1 MGGIGFPEL
10 MVICVI
16 ALLVFG
22 PKRLPEAG
30 KALGQAIRDFKASM
44 EGKDH
49 VPTRPK
55 SAQAHLSCS
64 DCGES
69 VEANAAFC
77 AHCGSALPGGQRDQA
92 VVHEADTKEA

>member
-30 KALGQAIRDFKASM
+30 KALGQAIRDFKVSM
-44 EGKDH
+44 EGKDDI
-49 VPTRPK
+49 PTRSK
-55 SAQAHLSCS
+55 SAQAHLSCP
-64 DCGES
+64 DCGKS
-69 VEANAAFC
+69 VGATAAFR
-77 AHCGSALPGGQRDQA
+77 AHCLSALAGGQRDQA
-92 VVHEADTKEA
+92 VGDLADREGQ

>member
-30 KALGQAIRDFKASM
+30 RALGQAIRDFKASM

-49 VPTRPK
+49 ITPRPK
-55 SAQAHLSCS
+55 SAKAHLSCP
-64 DCGES
+64 DCGKS
-69 VEANAAFC
+69 VEVNGTLC
-77 AHCGSALPGGQRDQA
+77 ADCRSALGGSQGDQTLGDGA
-92 VVHEADTKEA
+92 ARKEA

>member
-10 MVICVI
+10 MVIAVI

-44 EGKDH
+44 EGKDD
-49 VPTRPK
+49 VPTRSK
-55 SAQAHLSCS
+55 GAQALLSCP
-64 DCGES
+64 DCGKS

-77 AHCGSALPGGQRDQA
+77 AHCRSTLAGGQRDQA
-92 VVHEADTKEA
+92 VGHEVDTKEA

>member
-1 MGGIGFPEL
+1 MGGIGLPEL

-44 EGKDH
+44 EVEDH
-49 VPTRPK
+49 IPTRPK
-55 SAQAHLSCS
+55 GAQAHLSCP
-64 DCGES
+64 DCGKP
-69 VEANAAFC
+69 VEATAAFC
-77 AHCGSALPGGQRDQA
+77 AHCRSALAGGERDQA
-92 VVHEADTKEA
+92 VGHEADRKEA

>member
-10 MVICVI
+10 MVIAVI

-49 VPTRPK
+49 FPTRPK
-55 SAQAHLSCS
+55 SAQPHLSCP
-64 DCGES
+64 DCGKS
-69 VEANAAFC
+69 VGANAAFC
-77 AHCGSALPGGQRDQA
+77 GHCRSALAGGQRDQS
-92 VVHEADTKEA
+92 VGHEADRKEA

>member
-44 EGKDH
+44 DGKEDI
-49 VPTRPK
+49 PTRPK
-55 SAQAHLSCS
+55 TTQALLSCP
-64 DCGES
+64 DCGKS
-69 VEANAAFC
+69 VEANASFC
-77 AHCGSALPGGQRDQA
+77 AHCRAGLDGGQRDPA
-92 VVHEADTKEA
+92 VGDLADREGA

>member
-1 MGGIGFPEL
+1 MGGIGLPEL

-16 ALLVFG
+16 ALVVFG

-49 VPTRPK
+49 NPTRPQ
-55 SAQAHLSCS
+55 SAQAYLFCPE
-64 DCGES
+64 CGRS

-77 AHCGSALPGGQRDQA
+77 AHCRSALAGGERDQA
-92 VVHEADTKEA
+92 VGDEAEGKKA

>member
-44 EGKDH
+44 DGKEDI
-49 VPTRPK
+49 PTRPK
-55 SAQAHLSCS
+55 TPQALLTCS
-64 DCGES
+64 DCGKP

-77 AHCGSALPGGQRDQA
+77 APCRSALAGGQRDQA
-92 VVHEADTKEA
+92 VGDLADREGA

>member
-30 KALGQAIRDFKASM
+30 RALGQAMRDFKASM
-44 EGKDH
+44 DGKDH
-49 VPTRPK
+49 MSTRPK
-55 SAQAHLSCS
+55 SPQAHLSCP
-64 DCGES
+64 DCGKS
-69 VEANAAFC
+69 VETNAAFC
-77 AHCGSALPGGQRDQA
+77 AQCRAALAGAQRDQA
-92 VVHEADTKEA
+92 VGHEADSKEA

>member
-1 MGGIGFPEL
+1 MGGIGLPEL

-44 EGKDH
+44 EGQDGIAGRAKTS
-49 VPTRPK
+49 P
-55 SAQAHLSCS
+55 AHLSCP
-64 DCGES
+64 DCGKS

-77 AHCGSALPGGQRDQA
+77 AHCRSALAEGQRDQTIGDG
-92 VVHEADTKEA
+92 ADRKEA

>member
-1 MGGIGFPEL
+1 MGGVGFPEL

-44 EGKDH
+44 DGKDQI
-49 VPTRPK
+49 PTRPK
-55 SAQAHLSCS
+55 STQAHLSCP
-64 DCGES
+64 DCGKS
-69 VEANAAFC
+69 VDRDVTFC
-77 AHCGSALPGGQRDQA
+77 AHCRAALAGGQRDQA
-92 VVHEADTKEA
+92 VGHEAEGKEA